1 MKIKK
6 SSAARRVLAMLV
18 IAMAACTILAACV
31 DVDSSGDLLESGNV
45 SLNESSRNVDSSS
58 EEVTGAEGYTATPVV
73 RQCVNITPD
82 VVALIG
88 ECEEGSVITVT
99 GGKEDVTTESRGN
112 YFIIQTELKSK
123 NNLLKVSALVEGK
136 KQSEE
141 REYVAYYNATADTR
155 LDGNSVSVGVNSRLF
170 FDKMLDD
177 ASGKNLYTASGVTAI
192 RNFVSDTVNGYNER
206 AKGQEVE
213 IIYALIPDVTTIYPG
228 IFPDGAVEH
237 TNTTI
242 YDQVLKA
249 LTETRATVVDMRA
262 VFNALIEQND
272 ETLAAYGGLYRVND
286 SNLTDYAGYLT
297 YAEIMK
303 TVAKRFPDAAP
314 RALEEFESQKV
325 TSFGGNL
332 ISYRGIESGLVYEE
346 LTLLKPKFTLNLGT
360 NGAGSSTLT
369 ALRKYIDKDNGDYG
383 FFITDNDTDNI
394 NGIAERWLIDTAR
407 TDVKLPNA
415 MIYRD
420 EGSYTFSDILAER
433 FDKSLLGK
441 SGDFIINLSNSI
453 LYRAE
458 DKNVVDYIIVILSES
473 NMENAFSLAFGE

>member
-1 MKIKK
+1 MKIKR

-18 IAMAACTILAACV
+18 IALAACTVFAACV
-31 DVDSSGDLLESGNV
+31 DVDSSGDLLENGNV
-45 SLNESSRNVDSSS
+45 SLNESSRTVDSST

-73 RQCVNITPD
+73 KQCVNITPD
-82 VVALIG
+82 TVALVG

-99 GGKEDVTTESRGN
+99 GGKEDVTAESRGK

-123 NNLLKVSALVEGK
+123 NNLLKISALVEGK

-177 ASGKNLYTASGVTAI
+177 ASGKNLYTASQVTAI
-192 RNFVSDTVNGYNER
+192 RNFVSDTINGYDER

-213 IIYALIPDVTTIYPG
+213 IIFALIPDVTTIYPE
-228 IFPDGAVEH
+228 IFPEGAVEH

-262 VFNALIEQND
+262 VFNALKDSE
-272 ETLAAYGGLYRVND
+272 ELSAYGGLYRVND
-286 SNLTDYAGYLT
+286 SNLTDYAGFLT
-297 YAEIMK
+297 YTEIMNA
-303 TVAKRFPDAAP
+303 VAKRFPDAAP
-314 RALEEFESQKV
+314 HTIEEFELQNV
-325 TSFGGNL
+325 TSIGGDL
-332 ISYRGIESGLVYEE
+332 INYREIESGTVYEE

-383 FFITDNDTDNI
+383 FFITDDDSDNI

-441 SGDFIINLSNSI
+441 SGDFIVNLSNSI
-453 LYRAE
+453 LYRAD
-458 DKNVVDYIIVILSES
+458 DKNVVDYIIVILSEF
-473 NMENAFSLAFGE
+473 NMESAFSLAFGE

>member
-1 MKIKK
+1 
-6 SSAARRVLAMLV
+6 MLV
-18 IAMAACTILAACV
+18 IAMAACMILAACV

-297 YAEIMK
+297 
-303 TVAKRFPDAAP
+303 
-314 RALEEFESQKV
+314 
-325 TSFGGNL
+325 
-332 ISYRGIESGLVYEE
+332 
-346 LTLLKPKFTLNLGT
+346 
-360 NGAGSSTLT
+360 
-369 ALRKYIDKDNGDYG
+369 
-383 FFITDNDTDNI
+383 
-394 NGIAERWLIDTAR
+394 
-407 TDVKLPNA
+407 
-415 MIYRD
+415 
-420 EGSYTFSDILAER
+420 
-433 FDKSLLGK
+433 
-441 SGDFIINLSNSI
+441 
-453 LYRAE
+453 
-458 DKNVVDYIIVILSES
+458 
-473 NMENAFSLAFGE
+473 

>member
-1 MKIKK
+1 MKIKR

-18 IAMAACTILAACV
+18 IALAACTVFAACV
-31 DVDSSGDLLESGNV
+31 DVDSSGDLLENGNV
-45 SLNESSRNVDSSS
+45 SLNESSRTVDSST

-73 RQCVNITPD
+73 KQCVNITPD
-82 VVALIG
+82 TVALVG

-99 GGKEDVTTESRGN
+99 GGKEDVTAESRGK

-123 NNLLKVSALVEGK
+123 SNLLKISALVEGK

-177 ASGKNLYTASGVTAI
+177 ASGKNLYTASQVTAI
-192 RNFVSDTVNGYNER
+192 RNFVSDTINGYDER

-213 IIYALIPDVTTIYPG
+213 IIFALIPDVTTIYPE
-228 IFPDGAVEH
+228 IFPEGAVEH

-262 VFNALIEQND
+262 VFNALKDSE
-272 ETLAAYGGLYRVND
+272 ELSAYGGLYRVND
-286 SNLTDYAGYLT
+286 SNLTDYAGFLT
-297 YAEIMK
+297 YTEIMNA
-303 TVAKRFPDAAP
+303 VAKRFPDAAP
-314 RALEEFESQKV
+314 HTIEEFELQNV
-325 TSFGGNL
+325 TSIGGNL
-332 ISYRGIESGLVYEE
+332 INYREIESGTVYEE

-383 FFITDNDTDNI
+383 FFITDDDSDNI

-441 SGDFIINLSNSI
+441 SGDFIVNLSNSI
-453 LYRAE
+453 LYRAD
-458 DKNVVDYIIVILSES
+458 DKNVVDYIIVILSEF
-473 NMENAFSLAFGE
+473 NMESAFSLAFGE